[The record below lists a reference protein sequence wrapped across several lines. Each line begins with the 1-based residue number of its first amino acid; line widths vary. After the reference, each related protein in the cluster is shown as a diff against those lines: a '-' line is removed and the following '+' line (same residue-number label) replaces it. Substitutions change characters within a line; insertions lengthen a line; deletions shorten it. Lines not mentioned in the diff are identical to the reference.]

1 MCSGVNLIINHLG
14 LLISRLWHMMPE
26 SDARMSF
33 EFIKA
38 KLSHAILITGEI
50 FSCLEY
56 TPQADVLWSQSDYKP
71 SWLID

>member
-26 SDARMSF
+26 GDHVRMSF

-38 KLSHAILITGEI
+38 KLSRAILIAGEI
-50 FSCLEY
+50 L
-56 TPQADVLWSQSDYKP
+56 
-71 SWLID
+71 